1 MNYEV
6 DKMKHMNK
14 MIAPIVIGLILCIF
28 LAIYMGVIL
37 AIGLNLLTFILGAG
51 ILALIGVVIAMVIQR
66 IDEINGGEEDDI
78 SKY

>member
-1 MNYEV
+1 
-6 DKMKHMNK
+6 MKHMNK

-37 AIGLNLLTFILGAG
+37 AVGLNLLTFILGAG

-66 IDEINGGEEDDI
+66 IDEINGGEQDDI

>member
-1 MNYEV
+1 
-6 DKMKHMNK
+6 MKHMNK

-37 AIGLNLLTFILGAG
+37 AIGLNLMTFILGAG

>member
-1 MNYEV
+1 
-6 DKMKHMNK
+6 MKHMNK

-28 LAIYMGVIL
+28 LAIYLGVIL

-51 ILALIGVVIAMVIQR
+51 ILSLIGVVIAMMIQR
-66 IDEINGGEEDDI
+66 IDEINGGEEDDL

>member
-1 MNYEV
+1 
-6 DKMKHMNK
+6 MKDMNK

-28 LAIYMGVIL
+28 LSVYLGVIL
-37 AIGLNLLTFILGAG
+37 AIGLNFVTFILGVG

-66 IDEINGGEEDDI
+66 IDEINGGEEDDL

>member
-1 MNYEV
+1 
-6 DKMKHMNK
+6 MKHMNK